1 MTTNDNEQGKI
12 AAISAKNELLI
23 FKAKEYSSDGFVR
36 CQSKI
41 LIPIVIACCYSGG
54 FLVVKLH

>member
-23 FKAKEYSSDGFVR
+23 FKAKSHFSDGFV
-36 CQSKI
+36 
-41 LIPIVIACCYSGG
+41 
-54 FLVVKLH
+54 